1 MSDSI
6 SSSPPNPSSAMLYFF
21 ILTSI
26 YFTVK
31 YNTEPSK
38 NKVYFGIYALLLI
51 IGQFFI
57 NMSLTSSLCG
67 TAQTGSA
74 IFITVIPWFFIFGVL
89 NLVLM
94 AFPGWLVPFSNTF
107 GYGVTKLLGINS
119 LLNTIFKPKISKT
132 DIKDANIELMAE
144 ALEHIYTDRS
154 LLVNEISQ
162 DNFDNFWSNMSPL
175 FKSNVKGDSTLK
187 NKLLGFIR
195 LKDIVAEYIWFML
208 TGILVTSVG
217 YNYIVN
223 SGCSQDV
230 KEMQK
235 RHKDYETQE
244 KTKLQ
249 EQLNADPPRIY
260 SSNE

>member
-74 IFITVIPWFFIFGVL
+74 IFITVIPWVFIFGVL

-94 AFPGWLVPFSNTF
+94 VFPGWLVPFSNTF

-132 DIKDANIELMAE
+132 DIKDTNIELMAE

-208 TGILVTSVG
+208 TGTLVTSVG

-235 RHKDYETQE
+235 RHKDYEIQE
-244 KTKLQ
+244 KAKLQ
-249 EQLNADPPRIY
+249 KQLNADPPRVY

>member
-1 MSDSI
+1 
-6 SSSPPNPSSAMLYFF
+6 MLM
-21 ILTSI
+21 
-26 YFTVK
+26 V
-31 YNTEPSK
+31 
-38 NKVYFGIYALLLI
+38 
-51 IGQFFI
+51 
-57 NMSLTSSLCG
+57 
-67 TAQTGSA
+67 
-74 IFITVIPWFFIFGVL
+74 
-89 NLVLM
+89 
-94 AFPGWLVPFSNTF
+94 FPGWLIPFSNTF
-107 GYGVTKLLGINS
+107 GYGVTKLLGINN

-132 DIKDANIELMAE
+132 DIKDTNIELMAE

-162 DNFDNFWSNMSPL
+162 NNFDNFWSNMSPL
-175 FKSNVKGDSTLK
+175 FKPNVKGDSILK

-208 TGILVTSVG
+208 TGTLVTSVG

-244 KTKLQ
+244 TAKLQ
-249 EQLNADPPRIY
+249 EQINADPPRVY
-260 SSNE
+260 SSSE